1 MDLYEAMY
9 TTRAMRRVKP
19 DPISDETLGRLFD
32 AAVRGPS
39 GGNRH
44 TFRFLTVTD
53 KEMMKKIKDIYHDAY
68 WELQETS
75 YAEVQTKLKEGDPN
89 DPGVKQTR
97 RISNSA
103 EYFVEYLDQHPML
116 IFVLENKEGNLQ
128 HFRSCG
134 TFA

>member
-9 TTRAMRRVKP
+9 TTRAMRRAKP
-19 DPISDETLGRLFD
+19 DPIPDEILGRLFD

-53 KEMMKKIKDIYHDAY
+53 KQVMKKIKDIYHDAY

-89 DPGVKQTR
+89 DPSVKQTR

-116 IFVLENKEGNLQ
+116 IFVLENKEGNPQ